1 MRDAR
6 HGLRTATRAAGPIA
20 LALVASS
27 CSGAFGMPRGASE
40 QGRDIFH
47 LWQVFIIAAIP
58 VAGIVYGLIAWSVI
72 RYRRRR
78 SDEPG
83 DLGEQFRGNVRLEV
97 VYIAIPVLIVI
108 GLFVV
113 SVATQD
119 RVDALSADPDVTV
132 DVTAYQWGWRFVYVD
147 QGVTVVSVPSGE
159 FVPGPELVLPLGETT
174 QIVLTSNDV
183 VHAFWVPGFLYK
195 HDAIPGYTFRF
206 DITPTKTGTFFGECA
221 EFCGLNHAYMRFS
234 VRVVSPS
241 AFDDWVSGQRAAT
254 GAAS

>member
-1 MRDAR
+1 MKGER
-6 HGLRTATRAAGPIA
+6 RTARATARRVGAVA
-20 LALVASS
+20 LALVGTS

-78 SDEPG
+78 SEEPG
-83 DLGEQFRGNVRLEV
+83 ALGEQFRGNVPLEV
-97 VYIAIPVLIVI
+97 VYIVIPVLIVI

-113 SVATQD
+113 SVVVQD
-119 RVDALSADPDVTV
+119 RVDALSPHPDLTV
-132 DVTAYQWGWRFVYVD
+132 DVQAYQWGWRFVYVD
-147 QGVTVVSVPSGE
+147 QGVTVVSPPSGE
-159 FVPGPELVLPLGETT
+159 FVPGPELVLPLGETARF
-174 QIVLTSNDV
+174 VLTSNDV
-183 VHAFWVPGFLYK
+183 VHSFWVPGFLYK

-206 DITPTKTGTFFGECA
+206 DITPSEAGTFIGECA

-234 VRVVSPS
+234 VRVVAP
-241 AFDDWVSGQRAAT
+241 AEFDAWVAAQRAAM